1 MMLLVSVTGCC
12 CTRPAPMR
20 AAHVVKPTTMPCWDQ
35 WWRSWRQSDHNCV
48 SSTGSA
54 RQQNRSP
61 SAVTSPLVLGESAYA
76 TAERLHA
83 DCDERAIDYWA
94 QAIAWTGEAMQQ
106 NDCGQQ
112 GGCCQR
118 SSGVRYL
125 AIGASPHCTCACEGS
140 NRAAQIHKSAMI
152 RILSLGQTYGRLD
165 PSSHL
170 QINGMHQ
177 SVRIPIIH
185 HGFPWKRTDFQRL
198 IVLEPPA
205 DSAGNVPGR
214 GVPLI
219 VLSRRKPIEREV
231 PPSSDEYLDDDRAIL
246 DDRSFVDSQTPFAAT
261 ALLDLPVSLFQDV
274 AFSDDEAVGEEA
286 FGSLTLVNPL
296 VIDPGT
302 NGGIDDGPAIAQCP
316 AMPLD
321 YAREASDYDAL
332 TAFLIGDN
340 GIDRPRLRF
349 FEPYQADKIP
359 LLLVHGLLSDPATFL
374 QMAEV
379 VRADPYLRTRYQI
392 WVFRYP
398 TGDNVLN
405 SAAALRSQ
413 LARASAGYTQTH
425 GSAPPLPAVIVGHSM
440 GGLISKLQVTDSGDR
455 LWRSIA
461 DAPFEQLQG
470 SPKLLEHLQQSFF
483 FSSNPNISRVVYIA
497 TPHQGSPWA
506 SRCIGRIGSTL
517 AGVLGQGRSDYQ
529 AVVRNNPGV
538 FSADYSE
545 AFPSSVE
552 LMRPSSDLLRAL
564 AATPSSPN
572 TIVNSI
578 IGDSCWLPRSGPSDG
593 VVSIA
598 SAYRA
603 NAESTNL
610 VDATHT
616 KILES
621 PEAQRVLLEILR
633 VHLATSN
640 GMNAEVPIEAPLQTD
655 LPIEWESSQESETAI
670 EMKAPIEFESPIEL
684 ESPIEFESPNEF
696 TTSLELLPALP

>member
-1 MMLLVSVTGCC
+1 M
-12 CTRPAPMR
+12 RPAPMR

-35 WWRSWRQSDHNCV
+35 WWRSWKQSDHPCV
-48 SSTGSA
+48 SSIGSTG
-54 RQQNRSP
+54 QQDQIP
-61 SAVTSPLVLGESAYA
+61 STVKSPLVLGESAYA

-94 QAIAWTGEAMQQ
+94 QAIAWTSEAMQQ
-106 NDCGQQ
+106 SDCGQQ
-112 GGCCQR
+112 GSCCQQR
-118 SSGVRYL
+118 SGVRCVP
-125 AIGASPHCTCACEGS
+125 IRASSHQTCACGG
-140 NRAAQIHKSAMI
+140 NTRAAQIHKSAMI

-170 QINGMHQ
+170 QVNGMHQ
-177 SVRIPIIH
+177 SIRIPVIH
-185 HGFPWKRTDFQRL
+185 HGFAWQRPDFQQL
-198 IVLEPPA
+198 IVLEPLA
-205 DSAGNVPGR
+205 DSAGNVEGR
-214 GVPLI
+214 GIPLI
-219 VLSRRKPIEREV
+219 VLSRRKPTKREV
-231 PPSSDEYLDDDRAIL
+231 PLSCDDYRDDDHAHLDDQT
-246 DDRSFVDSQTPFAAT
+246 FVDSQTPFAAT
-261 ALLDLPVSLFQDV
+261 ALINLPVSLFQDV
-274 AFSDDEAVGEEA
+274 EFSDDGAVAEEA
-286 FGSLTLVNPL
+286 FGCVTFVNPL
-296 VIDPGT
+296 VIEPGT
-302 NGGIDDGPAIAQCP
+302 NGGIDEGPAIAQCP

-321 YAREASDYDAL
+321 YAREASEYNPL
-332 TAFLIGDN
+332 TAFLSGDN

-349 FEPYQADKIP
+349 FEPYQADKVP
-359 LLLVHGLLSDPATFL
+359 LLLVHGLLSDPASFL

-413 LARASAGYTQTH
+413 LSRAFDGYAQTH
-425 GSAPPLPAVIVGHSM
+425 ESASLQQAVIVGHSM

-461 DAPFEQLQG
+461 DAPFEQLRG
-470 SPKLLEHLQQSFF
+470 SPELLEHLQQSFF

-497 TPHQGSPWA
+497 TPHQGSQWA

-517 AGVLGQGRSDYQ
+517 AGILGQGGNDYQ
-529 AVVRNNPGV
+529 AIVRNNPGV

-552 LMRPSSDLLRAL
+552 LLRPGSDLLRAL
-564 AATPSSPN
+564 AATPSSPH

-598 SAYRA
+598 SAYRS

-640 GMNAEVPIEAPLQTD
+640 ALHVEEPIEAPLEMD
-655 LPIEWESSQESETAI
+655 LPVEWESSHESETAI
-670 EMKAPIEFESPIEL
+670 EITAPIEL
-684 ESPIEFESPNEF
+684 ESTIGIESPREF